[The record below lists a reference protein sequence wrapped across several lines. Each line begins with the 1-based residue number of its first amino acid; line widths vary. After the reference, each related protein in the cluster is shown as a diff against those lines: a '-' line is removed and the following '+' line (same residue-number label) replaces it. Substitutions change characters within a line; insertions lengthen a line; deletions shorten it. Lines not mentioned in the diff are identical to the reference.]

1 MLVKRGTLIDATIIE
16 AQARRPQSEAGA
28 RSGTDPD
35 AAWTKKGKRSH
46 FGCRVHIGMDAG
58 SGLVRG
64 VEFTPAN
71 VADTDAADALIMGT
85 RRRCTRTRRMSRKS
99 AVSGCVRKA

>member
-35 AAWTKKGKRSH
+35 AAWTRKGKR
-46 FGCRVHIGMDAG
+46 
-58 SGLVRG
+58 
-64 VEFTPAN
+64 
-71 VADTDAADALIMGT
+71 
-85 RRRCTRTRRMSRKS
+85 RR
-99 AVSGCVRKA
+99 